1 MKQSY
6 RPNLYVALTHYP
18 VVNKNGETIASAV
31 TNLDLH
37 DIARVA
43 KTYGVQAFYVVTP
56 LKDQKFLVERI
67 VSHWTRG
74 TGASYNPKRG
84 EALALI
90 NIKDTLTEVLDHI
103 DSKGKGFPKT
113 VVTCARNNKRSV
125 GYETFRE
132 MLASGNPYLLVF
144 GTAWG
149 LSNSYID
156 KADFVLEP
164 VEGNSEYNHL
174 AVRSAAAI
182 ILDRLMGRER

>member
-1 MKQSY
+1 
-6 RPNLYVALTHYP
+6 
-18 VVNKNGETIASAV
+18 
-31 TNLDLH
+31 
-37 DIARVA
+37 
-43 KTYGVQAFYVVTP
+43 
-56 LKDQKFLVERI
+56 
-67 VSHWTRG
+67 

-164 VEGNSEYNHL
+164 VEGHSEYNHL
-174 AVRSAAAI
+174 AVRS
-182 ILDRLMGRER
+182 